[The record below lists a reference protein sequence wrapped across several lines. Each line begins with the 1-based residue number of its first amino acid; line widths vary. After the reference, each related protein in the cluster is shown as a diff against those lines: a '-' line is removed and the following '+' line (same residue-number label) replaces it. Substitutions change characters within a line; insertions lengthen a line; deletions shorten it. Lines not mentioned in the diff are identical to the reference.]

1 MKTTLTLLKPLSA
14 ALALSIGLLAPVQAA
29 QPEAAA
35 QTHAAVR
42 ADLPPFVKELASPFD
57 LDATVKTIEANAK
70 AAGWKLV
77 GKREMHK
84 TIAEQG
90 GPKLAPV
97 VLMELCSGKY
107 SAKILAD
114 DSARWSSV
122 LMPCTIA
129 VYEKQDGKTYVS
141 SMDIRAMKGM
151 LSGIVLEVMTGGV
164 ADDQDKMLGFLK

>member
-1 MKTTLTLLKPLSA
+1 MRNTLSVNRIGLA
-14 ALALSIGLLAPVQAA
+14 FALSLGLLAPVH
-29 QPEAAA
+29 AA
-35 QTHAAVR
+35 QTVVNTQAQPAAR
-42 ADLPPFVKELASPFD
+42 ADLPPFVKEHVSPHDLAT
-57 LDATVKTIEANAK
+57 TVKTIETNAK
-70 AAGWKLV
+70 AAGWKVV

-90 GPKLAPV
+90 GPVLRPV

-141 SMDIRAMKGM
+141 SMDVRAMKSM
-151 LSGIVLEVMTGGV
+151 LSGVVSEVMAGGV
-164 ADDQDKMLGFLK
+164 ADDQDKMLAFLN

>member
-1 MKTTLTLLKPLSA
+1 MKTLTSLATLATLS
-14 ALALSIGLLAPVQAA
+14 LALWTPAHASHHGAAPTQDKPAA
-29 QPEAAA
+29 
-35 QTHAAVR
+35 R
-42 ADLPPFVKELASPFD
+42 ADLPPFVKERVSPFD
-57 LDATVKTIEANAK
+57 LDTTLKTLETNAR
-70 AAGWKLV
+70 AAGWKVV

-97 VLMELCSGKY
+97 VLLELCSGKY
-107 SAKILAD
+107 SARILAD

-122 LMPCTIA
+122 LMPCTLA

-141 SMDIRAMKGM
+141 SMDIRAMKAM
-151 LSGIVLEVMTGGV
+151 LSGVVAEVMTGGV